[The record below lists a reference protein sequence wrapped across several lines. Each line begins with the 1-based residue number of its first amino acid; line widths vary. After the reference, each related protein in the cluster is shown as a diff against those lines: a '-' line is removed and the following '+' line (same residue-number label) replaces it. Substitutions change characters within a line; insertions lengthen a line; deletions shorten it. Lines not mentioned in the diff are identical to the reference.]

1 MKTSK
6 IIQNRKAYRGVE
18 AVVVDMRPNCRGN
31 VVAVRRDGK
40 WRWPRLPEGVSAL
53 PRFSPP
59 RVRRS

>member
-6 IIQNRKAYRGVE
+6 ILENRKAYRGVE
-18 AVVVDMRPNCRGN
+18 AVVVDMRPNRRGN

-40 WRWPRLPEGVSAL
+40 WRWPRLLEGVSVL
-53 PRFSPP
+53 PKLRPP